1 MTRTTLRT
9 VLSAMAAAAGFTAA
23 ALSPAH
29 GAPQMM
35 GLVASNTAQSLQCQ
49 RGDCFAEFTAFC
61 LQPERASPVK
71 GTAYRMHDGGRL
83 TAVATTRDGRQ
94 IKLDTAQLTIKAER
108 SHVAVRI
115 GMPAR
120 EMARL
125 GLRQVHIQVAH
136 NATLIPLAIPG
147 DKTPL
152 QADEISAGAGPM
164 RDFGA
169 GYVDREQHWMPV
181 ARLASHMI
189 NALPPGGRASEQQRQ
204 KLWDGIAGQHD
215 FTSAPDGTQQRLR
228 RVHDQCQEAVAL
240 GRISSLRR
248 CLESKHDSMVGT
260 LNNRYWH
267 AIKNGS

>member
-1 MTRTTLRT
+1 MILTMMRAAF
-9 VLSAMAAAAGFTAA
+9 SALAVAAALASI

-71 GTAYRMHDGGRL
+71 GTAYRMHDKARL

-94 IKLDTAQLTIKAER
+94 IKLDAGQLTIKAER

-120 EMARL
+120 DMARL

-136 NATLIPLAIPG
+136 NATLIPLAIQG
-147 DKTPL
+147 DKSPL

-164 RDFGA
+164 RNIGA
-169 GYVDREQHWMPV
+169 GYVDKEQHWMPV
-181 ARLASHMI
+181 ARLASRMI
-189 NALPPGGRASEQQRQ
+189 NTLPPGGRASEQQRQ
-204 KLWDGIAGQHD
+204 QLWDRITGQHD
-215 FTSAPDGTQQRLR
+215 FSAAPASTQKRLR
-228 RVHDQCQEAVAL
+228 GVHDQCQQAVAM

-267 AIKNGS
+267 AIKSGS